1 MAAAISSNPA
11 PSKSVTISSIDCPG
25 NSSARAC
32 SLAASSSGRRTAYSF
47 AVLAG
52 AGAFFHRSSKG
63 LNFTSTPPYQTTATG
78 YYRPRGPSISAQ
90 SKPRPINLP
99 SSGNS
104 PHIGGAP
111 NSTDGAGG
119 GAGGWRRNLSGVF
132 EYSSRA
138 LGLVWSTNRALSITL
153 AVLTLIAGVLPAGVA
168 YVGAQIVDA
177 VIHAADLHHRAGTT
191 YLNNVVRYVALEA
204 LLVAATAMAQRGISL
219 AQSLLRA
226 QLGQRVNVMI
236 LEKALTLDLTQFED
250 SEFYDKLTRAR
261 REASSRPLSLVM
273 RTFGLLQNA
282 ISLVSFGGL
291 LVRFSPWAVVLLI
304 LAGLPAFLAEAKFS
318 GEAFRLFRWR
328 APESRMQIYLES
340 VLAREDYAKEVKLFE
355 LGPRF
360 LDRYRDIFT
369 RLYREDRDLT
379 LRRDAWGFGLGL
391 LGTAALY
398 GGYVWI
404 AAETVLGAMTVGQ
417 MTMYLMLFRQGQ
429 SAVSAALSAVSGLY
443 EDNLY
448 LSNLFEYLE
457 QPVQGSSGTLT
468 AGPKPGDG
476 IRFEDVEFVYPDS
489 TAPAL
494 SHIDLH
500 VKPGE
505 SLALVGENGSGKTT
519 MIKLLTRLYR
529 PTSGRILLDGLDLQ
543 EWDETV
549 LRRRIGVIFQDFA
562 RYQMLVGENIGAG
575 DERAF
580 DDEARWRSA
589 AMQGLAAEF
598 VEALPS
604 GYRTQLG
611 KWFKDGRELS
621 GGQWQKIALARAF
634 MRNEADILVLDEPTA
649 AIDAA
654 AEAEV
659 FEHFRELTRNRIAI
673 VISHR
678 FSTVRMADQIL
689 VLDEGRIVER
699 GSHDSLLAEDG
710 RYAKLFTLQ
719 ARGYR

>member
-1 MAAAISSNPA
+1 LAAHPPILPAAARASDA
-11 PSKSVTISSIDCPG
+11 
-25 NSSARAC
+25 ARDEGV
-32 SLAASSSGRRTAYSF
+32 LQRGLFEVFAYS
-47 AVLAG
+47 
-52 AGAFFHRSSKG
+52 R
-63 LNFTSTPPYQTTATG
+63 
-78 YYRPRGPSISAQ
+78 
-90 SKPRPINLP
+90 
-99 SSGNS
+99 
-104 PHIGGAP
+104 
-111 NSTDGAGG
+111 
-119 GAGGWRRNLSGVF
+119 
-132 EYSSRA
+132 RA
-138 LGLVWSTNRALSITL
+138 LLLVWTTNKPLSIAL
-153 AVLTLIAGVLPAGVA
+153 GVLTLVAGMLPAGVA
-168 YVGAQIVDA
+168 YVGALIVDA
-177 VIHAADLHHRAGTT
+177 VIHAADLHRHTGATA
-191 YLNNVVRYVALEA
+191 LADVVTFVALEA
-204 LLVAATAMAQRGISL
+204 VLVAATAMAQRGISL

-282 ISLVSFGGL
+282 VSLLSFGGL
-291 LVRFSPWAVVLLI
+291 LIRFSPWAVVLLV
-304 LAGLPAFLAEAKFS
+304 LAGLPAFLAEARFS

-340 VLAREDYAKEVKLFE
+340 VLAREDSAKEVKLFQ
-355 LGPRF
+355 LGPRL

-379 LRRDAWGFGLGL
+379 LRRDAWGLGLGL
-391 LGTAALY
+391 IGTGALY
-398 GGYVWI
+398 GGYAWI

-417 MTMYLMLFRQGQ
+417 MTMYLMLLRQGQ
-429 SAVSAALSAVSGLY
+429 SAVSAALTAISGLY

-457 QPVQGSSGTLT
+457 QPVGSVGGSKEAGT
-468 AGPKPGDG
+468 KPGDG
-476 IRFEDVEFVYPDS
+476 IRFEGVEFVYPGAS
-489 TAPAL
+489 SPAL
-494 SHIDLH
+494 ADIDLH

-505 SLALVGENGSGKTT
+505 SLALVGQNGSGKTT
-519 MIKLLTRLYR
+519 LIKLLTRLYQ
-529 PTSGRILLDGLDLQ
+529 PTKGRILLDGLDLQ
-543 EWDETV
+543 EWDETT
-549 LRRRIGVIFQDFA
+549 LRQRIGVIFQDFA

-575 DERAF
+575 DVRAF

-589 AMQGLAAEF
+589 AVQGLAAEF
-598 VEALPS
+598 VEQLPA
-604 GYRTQLG
+604 GYHTQLG

-649 AIDAA
+649 AIDAG

-678 FSTVRMADQIL
+678 FSTVRMTDQIL
-689 VLDEGRIVER
+689 VLEDGRIVER
-699 GSHDSLLAEDG
+699 GSHESLMAANG
-710 RYAKLFTLQ
+710 RYANLFMLQ

>member
-1 MAAAISSNPA
+1 VSAADQN
-11 PSKSVTISSIDCPG
+11 G
-25 NSSARAC
+25 LQR
-32 SLAASSSGRRTAYSF
+32 SLLGIF
-47 AVLAG
+47 A
-52 AGAFFHRSSKG
+52 
-63 LNFTSTPPYQTTATG
+63 
-78 YYRPRGPSISAQ
+78 
-90 SKPRPINLP
+90 
-99 SSGNS
+99 
-104 PHIGGAP
+104 
-111 NSTDGAGG
+111 
-119 GAGGWRRNLSGVF
+119 
-132 EYSSRA
+132 YSSRA
-138 LGLVWSTNRALSITL
+138 LTLVWTTNKTLSVTL
-153 AVLTLIAGVLPAGVA
+153 AVLTLIAGVLPAAVA

-177 VIHAADLHHRAGTT
+177 VIHAADLHRRTGATW
-191 YLNNVVRYVALEA
+191 LADVLKYVCLEA
-204 LLVAATAMAQRGISL
+204 LLVALTSMAQRGLSL

-291 LVRFSPWAVVLLI
+291 LIRFSPWAVVLLI
-304 LAGLPAFLAEAKFS
+304 LAGLPAFVAEAKFS

-340 VLAREDYAKEVKLFE
+340 VLAREDNAKEVKLFE
-355 LGPRF
+355 LGPRL
-360 LDRYRDIFT
+360 LDRYREIFT
-369 RLYREDRDLT
+369 RLYREDRHLT
-379 LRRDAWGFGLGL
+379 LRRDGWGFGLGL
-391 LGTAALY
+391 VGTATLY
-398 GGYVWI
+398 GGYAWI

-429 SAVSAALSAVSGLY
+429 TAVSAALSAISGLY

-457 QPVQGSSGTLT
+457 QPVGSSHGHLKQ
-468 AGPKPGDG
+468 GPDPGDG
-476 IRFEDVEFVYPDS
+476 IRFENVEFTYPGAS
-489 TAPAL
+489 SPAL
-494 SHIDLH
+494 ADIDLH
-500 VKPGE
+500 VHPGE
-505 SLALVGENGSGKTT
+505 SLALVGQNGSGKTT
-519 MIKLLTRLYR
+519 LIKLLTRLYQ
-529 PTSGRILLDGLDLQ
+529 PTKGRILLDGLDLN
-543 EWDETV
+543 EWDEST
-549 LRRRIGVIFQDFA
+549 LRQRIGVIFQDFA

-575 DERAF
+575 DVRAF

-589 AMQGLAAEF
+589 AAQGLAAEF
-598 VEALPS
+598 VDTLPA
-604 GYRTQLG
+604 GYHTQLG

-649 AIDAA
+649 AIDAG

-678 FSTVRMADQIL
+678 FSTVRMTDQIL
-689 VLDEGRIVER
+689 VLEEGRIVER
-699 GSHDSLLAEDG
+699 GSHESLMTAAG
-710 RYAKLFTLQ
+710 RYAKLFSLQ